1 MKFIHPKKYHE
12 VIKDITKFTEKHIN
26 DPRSNDRFFER
37 DDAIQSYTEL
47 FNMNIDT
54 WKSKNKLDQMM
65 IYMGGVQLVATLI
78 IQLCLFHRTIFHIKK
93 NIDGEILDI
102 PVFPNDHVPLSHKPF
117 DKEGKM
123 KDYSKIHSMGLMK
136 YWYRKLNKSMEDLFR

>member
-12 VIKDITKFTEKHIN
+12 VIKDINKFTEKHIN

-37 DDAIQSYTEL
+37 DNAIELYTEL
-47 FNMNIDT
+47 FHHNIDT
-54 WKSKNKLDQMM
+54 WKSKSKLDQMM
-65 IYMGGVQLVATLI
+65 VYMSGVQLVATLI

-93 NIDGEILDI
+93 NVDGEILEL
-102 PVFPNDHVPLSHKPF
+102 PVFPRDHVPLSHKPF

-123 KDYSKIHSMGLMK
+123 KDYSKIHSLSLMEH
-136 YWYRKLNKSMEDLFR
+136 WYNKLNKSINELFN